1 MTITT
6 VGYDLNPKTLLG
18 KLIGGFCALSG
29 VFILTLP
36 IPIVVNSFAQFY
48 KNRLWRNEVEHKKRE
63 RMVQLAAEKKA
74 ARRQSSLE
82 KVGDGFEPADIDQL
96 VQSSSGET
104 TVLASIEPTVAGEGT
119 RWLNGTSGS
128 PPGQGPHL
136 ISLSLC
142 VCMTAK
148 RLGKFS
154 RKTSILVWALSQLCE
169 WECLVV
175 NKIIRGG

>member
-63 RMVQLAAEKKA
+63 RTVQLAAEKRA
-74 ARRQSSLE
+74 AQKTSL
-82 KVGDGFEPADIDQL
+82 DQVCL
-96 VQSSSGET
+96 GEIVVSEIWNQLGLIQGAGGET
-104 TVLASIEPTVAGEGT
+104 TMLTGMNQVVDKLTVGEEGSTT
-119 RWLNGTSGS
+119 RWLNGAPTEGLS
-128 PPGQGPHL
+128 PYF
-136 ISLSLC
+136 
-142 VCMTAK
+142 
-148 RLGKFS
+148 FS
-154 RKTSILVWALSQLCE
+154 
-169 WECLVV
+169 
-175 NKIIRGG
+175 